1 MAQNRAKFG
10 YLTYNDML
18 QKITDE
24 VLDQH
29 DIIFTKDTKETYI
42 ISSDLEPIALRSKVY
57 VYNSKEDAIEAINNN
72 TDTYVGQIV
81 SILEGD
87 TYRGYIVNKNSK
99 LRTNSYTV
107 SPLTDISSIDYNT
120 LGNKP
125 IINKVGQSNNPI
137 IISTLEN
144 GIYSISGHFKI
155 ASNDVTTHLN
165 PNATIF
171 IVGHNDEN
179 ISIKKIATKEIIDYT
194 INDDL
199 STVIN
204 QYITSDYLKYN
215 GYVTTSYVDEKLI
228 ALDFVAKED
237 MNTYVEELVLSV
249 LDEKLIPVID
259 ERIDKKILGAT
270 DEQIKLLFKN

>member
-1 MAQNRAKFG
+1 MDNKVKFG
-10 YLTYNDML
+10 FLLYEDML
-18 QKITDE
+18 LKLSEGIINQYD
-24 VLDQH
+24 V
-29 DIIFTKDTKETYI
+29 IFTKDTKETYI

-237 MNTYVEELVLSV
+237 MNVYVEELVLSV
-249 LDEKLIPVID
+249 IDEKIVPIVD

-270 DEQIKLLFKN
+270 DEQIKNLFMN

>member
-1 MAQNRAKFG
+1 MSQNRAKFG
-10 YLTYNDML
+10 YLNYDNML
-18 QKITDE
+18 QRIANGE
-24 VLDQH
+24 LDQN

-87 TYRGYIVNKNSK
+87 TYRGYIVNQNSK

-125 IINKVGQSNNPI
+125 IINKIGQSNNPI

-171 IVGHNDEN
+171 IVRHSDEN
-179 ISIKKIATKEIIDYT
+179 TSIKKIATKEIIDYT

-204 QYITSDYLKYN
+204 QYITSDYLKSN

-237 MNTYVEELVLSV
+237 MSIYVEELVLSV
-249 LDEKLIPVID
+249 LDEKIVPIVD

-270 DEQIKLLFKN
+270 DEQIKNLFMN

>member
-10 YLTYNDML
+10 YLAYNDML
-18 QKITDE
+18 QKITDG

-237 MNTYVEELVLSV
+237 MNVYVEELVLSV
-249 LDEKLIPVID
+249 IDEKIVPIVD

-270 DEQIKLLFKN
+270 DEQIKNLFMN

>member
-1 MAQNRAKFG
+1 MSQNRAKFG
-10 YLTYNDML
+10 YLNYDDML
-18 QKITDE
+18 QRITNGE
-24 VLDQH
+24 LDQN

-87 TYRGYIVNKNSK
+87 TYRGYIVNQNSK
-99 LRTNSYTV
+99 LRTNSYTI

-125 IINKVGQSNNPI
+125 IINKIGQSNNPI

-171 IVGHNDEN
+171 IVRHSDEN
-179 ISIKKIATKEIIDYT
+179 TSIKKIATKEIIDYT

-204 QYITSDYLKYN
+204 QYITSDYLKSN

-237 MNTYVEELVLSV
+237 MSIYVEELVLSV
-249 LDEKLIPVID
+249 LDEKIVPIVD

-270 DEQIKLLFKN
+270 DEQIKNLFMN

>member
-10 YLTYNDML
+10 YLAYNDML
-18 QKITDE
+18 QKITDG

-29 DIIFTKDTKETYI
+29 DVVFTKDTKETYI
-42 ISSDLEPIALRSKVY
+42 ITTDGEPVALRSKVY
-57 VYNSKEDAIEAINNN
+57 VYNSKEEAVKAINNN
-72 TDTYVGQIV
+72 TDTYIGQMV

-87 TYRGYIVNKNSK
+87 TYRGYIVNQNKQQ
-99 LRTNSYTV
+99 RTTSYTI
-107 SPLTDISSIDYNT
+107 SPLTDTSSIDYNT

-125 IINKVGQSNNPI
+125 IINKNGQSDSPI
-137 IISTLEN
+137 IISTLSN

-171 IVGHNDEN
+171 IIEHSDEN
-179 ISIKKIATKEIIDYT
+179 ISIKKIATKEIVDYVIT
-194 INDDL
+194 DD
-199 STVIN
+199 SSIVVN
-204 QYITSDYLKYN
+204 QYVTSDYLKSN

-228 ALDFVAKED
+228 ALDYVTKAE